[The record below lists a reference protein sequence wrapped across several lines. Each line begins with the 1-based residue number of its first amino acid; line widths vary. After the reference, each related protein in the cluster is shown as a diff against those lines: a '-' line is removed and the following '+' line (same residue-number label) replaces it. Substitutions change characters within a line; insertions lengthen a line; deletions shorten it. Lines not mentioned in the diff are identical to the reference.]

1 MHIVLYVHYILSQNI
16 FHFPMLLHI
25 GNVYTA
31 PTIKFSVSYNAGEA
45 NTRCVM
51 LTHLLAPNLLSHS
64 MYWSRSS

>member
-1 MHIVLYVHYILSQNI
+1 
-16 FHFPMLLHI
+16 MLLHI

-45 NTRCVM
+45 NLRCVM